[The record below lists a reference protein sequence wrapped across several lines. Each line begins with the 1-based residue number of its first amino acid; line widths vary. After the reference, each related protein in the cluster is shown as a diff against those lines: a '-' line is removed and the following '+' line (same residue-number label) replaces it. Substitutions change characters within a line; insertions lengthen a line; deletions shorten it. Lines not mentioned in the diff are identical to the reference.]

1 MNWVVERLQ
10 GSAATLHEFTP
21 PPRARRT
28 LRSLAVDSPA
38 VVIGSSQPE
47 SDIDHRSAAQTG
59 VEVVRRRSGGGA
71 VLLVPA
77 QYEWI
82 DFWLPAGDVEWRDDV
97 VTAAE
102 WLGELFMS
110 ALCAGGVDD
119 LSVHRGPAST
129 DALARKVCFLGR
141 GPGEVFCG
149 PRKVV
154 GLSQRRTRDWIR
166 FQTIVH
172 RRFSA
177 EQTAG
182 LIAVR
187 SSADVPRKALA
198 QRLQSQVFEIGA
210 LALLDLLR
218 LRLR

>member
-1 MNWVVERLQ
+1 M
-10 GSAATLHEFTP
+10 
-21 PPRARRT
+21 
-28 LRSLAVDSPA
+28 DSPA

-77 QYEWI
+77 QHEWI

-97 VTAAE
+97 VSAAE

-110 ALCAGGVDD
+110 ALCAGGTDD

-187 SSADVPRKALA
+187 SSADVPHKDLA
-198 QRLQSQVFEIGA
+198 QRLQSQVFEIGD